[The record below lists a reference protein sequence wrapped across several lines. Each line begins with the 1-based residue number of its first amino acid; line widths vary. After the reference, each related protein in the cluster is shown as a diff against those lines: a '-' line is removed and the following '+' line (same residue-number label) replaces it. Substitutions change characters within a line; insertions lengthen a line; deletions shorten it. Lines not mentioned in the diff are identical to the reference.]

1 VTASVTL
8 EPPHPWVPGTTVSLY
23 KGIRPSSGLP
33 SGSPVTSATVDVTD
47 LSLVFDGLAEGGTY
61 FAYASGQSVAI
72 TASPMSLLPEKTV
85 SDYWI
90 AGDADD
96 TNAFSRAVDAV
107 IADGRGVVR
116 FQSGKTYTISSISN
130 TVDNLTILAYGAY
143 IKSTLGKTT
152 AVTVVDLHGNNLQV
166 LGGTWDYTTTS
177 TVNTDASARVSAF
190 YFRFGINNPGW
201 TFYTGLL
208 VRDTLILN
216 SRNTGIGVYATSRAR
231 VLSNTIITA
240 LGNGMFCSN
249 NPFDLEIVGNFIY
262 DTGDDAIAV
271 VTDPALPALSK
282 RVTITH
288 NHLYAVDQGI
298 DCSGIDGGLI
308 DYNHVE
314 LTWANAIFVWH
325 DTTDNLGNCK
335 NVKIGDHN
343 TVRDGN
349 QLYGT
354 AAAQTAR
361 GVLNPTDRSTWRASI
376 NSAPASVKI
385 ASDIDRI
392 ELGFPEIINPGGLEI
407 AAGGNLTGTGVI
419 RRTDHRGQP
428 VTTSNY
434 IGTPGCNVASAVLVD
449 GRITYCKI
457 GVPKNAPLA
466 KNVAIRSTGTVGSA
480 GSVVRLG
487 IYLDNGFSSPGRL
500 LIDIGTVDMTTA
512 GNKVLSISGG
522 AGIYLWGAD
531 YWLAAASQGGAA
543 TQPTV
548 FQLTGQADGTPTG
561 SDASLVTNGYF
572 GNSVSGALPSTATI
586 NGFATNATAVRL
598 GF

>member
-1 VTASVTL
+1 MAAISVNSAGGETSTGPITLTAGAADTVTFNQDVDVIRVITDVSGTTEVNIRIDGGAAAVGGKFSYRLTAQAPVLTVSVGAQKVFSVISATAQKYSIEKVVTASVTL

-116 FQSGKTYTISSISN
+116 FQSGKTYTISSIAK

-271 VTDPALPALSK
+271 VTDPPCPRS
-282 RVTITH
+282 RSGSRSPTIT
-288 NHLYAVDQGI
+288 YTPSI
-298 DCSGIDGGLI
+298 RGL
-308 DYNHVE
+308 
-314 LTWANAIFVWH
+314 TARAS
-325 DTTDNLGNCK
+325 
-335 NVKIGDHN
+335 
-343 TVRDGN
+343 
-349 QLYGT
+349 T
-354 AAAQTAR
+354 AA
-361 GVLNPTDRSTWRASI
+361 
-376 NSAPASVKI
+376 
-385 ASDIDRI
+385 
-392 ELGFPEIINPGGLEI
+392 
-407 AAGGNLTGTGVI
+407 
-419 RRTDHRGQP
+419 
-428 VTTSNY
+428 
-434 IGTPGCNVASAVLVD
+434 
-449 GRITYCKI
+449 
-457 GVPKNAPLA
+457 
-466 KNVAIRSTGTVGSA
+466 
-480 GSVVRLG
+480 
-487 IYLDNGFSSPGRL
+487 
-500 LIDIGTVDMTTA
+500 
-512 GNKVLSISGG
+512 
-522 AGIYLWGAD
+522 
-531 YWLAAASQGGAA
+531 
-543 TQPTV
+543 
-548 FQLTGQADGTPTG
+548 
-561 SDASLVTNGYF
+561 
-572 GNSVSGALPSTATI
+572 
-586 NGFATNATAVRL
+586 
-598 GF
+598 